1 MGHDSPEYAWKT
13 SGSIQES
20 PTIQT
25 IKSILISPNY
35 RHISLNYRSSL
46 TISINS
52 NMCLNTYMK
61 SFTRVKVI
69 NGQEYLY
76 EITPYYDKEKKQ
88 IRQKSKYLGKNLNGF
103 PVKVRSR
110 DQVPK
115 KVLSY
120 GEFIPL
126 RKISNDLDLD
136 GILSEKLPA
145 KEVWSFLS
153 LAMNYVIRP
162 RALNHIQSWYEGTIL
177 AEDHPDLPLSSQS
190 LSRILSRLGE
200 STTNL
205 DFSRSLIQRTA
216 ASPTLIYDITSLSSY
231 SKNINLLE
239 YGYNRDGLDLPQINL
254 SLIVDKELGIPLMY
268 DVYPGSIVDVSTLKN
283 TIKKINAQGVRNYT
297 LIMDRGFFSTA
308 NIEELMSSNLSFIIP
323 PTSTLKS
330 VREAI
335 SSIHSNIDDPQYLKL
350 HQKEPLFVM
359 PVNINIGE
367 ICLKGYAYYDQRR
380 EQQERNTLYK
390 RLYDLM
396 ERLKSV
402 NLKPWMNPGE
412 VFREIAK
419 KDARFIEWRT
429 IDGKFEVAL
438 RKNAISQAIN
448 KLGKFILLYQGQF
461 SWEECLSLYRGKDAV
476 EKGFDILK
484 NDIDLMPAHVRTDS
498 TLRGYLFIAFLAL
511 ILRMKLR
518 NLMVEAGLSK
528 RFSVDGLMTELEK
541 IKVLILPDGQKI
553 TTEVSRKQRE
563 ILNALNMC
571 A

>member
-1 MGHDSPEYAWKT
+1 
-13 SGSIQES
+13 
-20 PTIQT
+20 
-25 IKSILISPNY
+25 
-35 RHISLNYRSSL
+35 
-46 TISINS
+46 
-52 NMCLNTYMK
+52 MK

-88 IRQKSKYLGKNLNGF
+88 IRQRSKYLGKNLNGV
-103 PVKVRSR
+103 PVKVRSK

-115 KVLSY
+115 KVLSH
-120 GEFIPL
+120 GEFVPL
-126 RKISNDLDLD
+126 MKISEDLNLEQ
-136 GILSEKLPA
+136 ILLETLPA
-145 KEVWSFLS
+145 NEVRPVLS

-177 AEDHPDLPLSSQS
+177 AQDHPDIPLSSQS
-190 LSRILSRLGE
+190 LSRILSRIGE
-200 STTNL
+200 GTMNL
-205 DFSRSLIQRTA
+205 DLSRALIQRT
-216 ASPTLIYDITSLSSY
+216 PTTHTLIYDITSLSSY
-231 SKNINLLE
+231 SQNINLLE
-239 YGYNRDGLDLPQINL
+239 YGYNRDGLDLPQVNL
-254 SLIVDKELGIPLMY
+254 SLIVDKDLSIPLMY

-283 TIKKINAQGVRNYT
+283 TIKKIKSQGVRDYT
-297 LIMDRGFFSTA
+297 LIMDRGFFSTS
-308 NIEELMSSNLSFIIP
+308 NIEELVSSNLSFIIP
-323 PTSTLKS
+323 PANTLKS
-330 VREAI
+330 VKEAI
-335 SSIHSNIDDPQYLKL
+335 SAIHSSIDDPQYLKL

-380 EQQERNTLYK
+380 EQQERNSLYK

-419 KDARFIEWRT
+419 KDAKFIEWQT
-429 IDGKFEVAL
+429 VDGMFEVAL
-438 RKNAISQAIN
+438 RKNAISQAVN

-484 NDIDLMPAHVRTDS
+484 NDIDLMPAHVRTDN

-511 ILRMKLR
+511 IFRMKLMKQ
-518 NLMVEAGLSK
+518 MVEAGLSK
-528 RFSVDGLMTELEK
+528 RFSVEGLLTELEK
-541 IKVLILPDGQKI
+541 IKILILPDGQKI
-553 TTEVSRKQRE
+553 TTEVTKKQRE
-563 ILNALNMC
+563 ILDALNLC